1 MYPVR
6 GLSSCGIC
14 IPPTL
19 PFPHPAPHSEPPSQP
34 QPRALKG
41 DCVQAQV
48 QALARLVLNQA
59 RHLKCPFLT
68 SYRPHLTNSCL
79 VLSPSSGHP
88 RTPPAALQ
96 LAGGRRLQGCPAV
109 CGGRVLGPGDR
120 WGLVHEAAHQEGQD
134 HTSCPTLP
142 RASPS
147 LAPRGPLWVNME
159 ATDPGPQRGHTLL
172 LPEPPVLCPAGR
184 DLGLR
189 TGPPGS
195 SRGWDVPFSTLF
207 LPQSLPAPGASKAA
221 TDHSTSPPG
230 YVLRK
235 REDWSQRALTPH
247 GKAAKAGHLGL
258 QEGSGTASIPHSILE
273 QVDTRTIGTEAQWAE
288 TQSCPQPG
296 ALLVLAPQP
305 GMALIKEDQAAVDK
319 VWNQAGPRPCET
331 PREVISE
338 CPSPWPTP
346 E

>member
-1 MYPVR
+1 MR
-6 GLSSCGIC
+6 L
-14 IPPTL
+14 PTR
-19 PFPHPAPHSEPPSQP
+19 
-34 QPRALKG
+34 RARTT
-41 DCVQAQV
+41 
-48 QALARLVLNQA
+48 LA
-59 RHLKCPFLT
+59 
-68 SYRPHLTNSCL
+68 
-79 VLSPSSGHP
+79 
-88 RTPPAALQ
+88 
-96 LAGGRRLQGCPAV
+96 
-109 CGGRVLGPGDR
+109 
-120 WGLVHEAAHQEGQD
+120 
-134 HTSCPTLP
+134 
-142 RASPS
+142 ASPS
-147 LAPRGPLWVNME
+147 
-159 ATDPGPQRGHTLL
+159 PGPAPAWHPGGPCGSTWRPRTQALSGAT
-172 LPEPPVLCPAGR
+172 PSCFPSPQSCCPAGR

-230 YVLRK
+230 YILRK

-273 QVDTRTIGTEAQWAE
+273 QVDTRTIGTEAQWAG